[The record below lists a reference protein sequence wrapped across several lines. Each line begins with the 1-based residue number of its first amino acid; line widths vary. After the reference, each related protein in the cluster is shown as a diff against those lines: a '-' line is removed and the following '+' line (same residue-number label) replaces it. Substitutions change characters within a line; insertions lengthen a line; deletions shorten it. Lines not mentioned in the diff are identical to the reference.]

1 MPAWGFISNMLEVKN
16 LSYSYSTAQILKDV
30 SFSIEKGES
39 VALLGASGSGKTT
52 LLKILSGLLNA
63 TSGSVL
69 VDTNTKEPF
78 SLMRQEDL
86 LLPWRTVLQN
96 VLLPT
101 ELGSFRKKEKRS
113 VYRKKAIDLLFDV
126 DLLEDRDKYPHQ
138 LSTGMKKRVQL
149 AKSLMLDRPI
159 LLFDEPF
166 ASLDFSLREQMYSL
180 LKSMQKK
187 YQFGFLFVTHDFLD
201 AKGLADR
208 AYFLKDKTLSTFN
221 DIERLNENIVRELL

>member
-113 VYRKKAIDLLFDV
+113 CF
-126 DLLEDRDKYPHQ
+126 
-138 LSTGMKKRVQL
+138 
-149 AKSLMLDRPI
+149 
-159 LLFDEPF
+159 
-166 ASLDFSLREQMYSL
+166 
-180 LKSMQKK
+180 
-187 YQFGFLFVTHDFLD
+187 
-201 AKGLADR
+201 
-208 AYFLKDKTLSTFN
+208 
-221 DIERLNENIVRELL
+221 